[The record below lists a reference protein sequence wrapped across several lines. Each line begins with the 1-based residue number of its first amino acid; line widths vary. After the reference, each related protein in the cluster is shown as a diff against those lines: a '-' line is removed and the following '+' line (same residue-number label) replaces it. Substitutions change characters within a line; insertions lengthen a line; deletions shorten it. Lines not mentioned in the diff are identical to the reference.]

1 MNRVT
6 EYYNQCHTDYQ
17 WIWGVKRNLGFHYGF
32 YDDGIKDHDRA
43 IVRMNEVLADRA
55 RITKT
60 DKVLDAGC
68 GIGGSVIWLAKNIG
82 CCAVGININENQL
95 RIAKDLARRNNVDG
109 LVEFLV
115 KDFTDTG
122 LADGSFDVVW
132 ALESACHAERK
143 ADFAQEAYRLLA
155 VGGRIVVSD
164 GFLAEGLS
172 KDQKTAVKQWTEGW
186 TVPNLATVSEFT
198 TILGRS
204 GFANIV
210 SEDVTRYILPSSVRL
225 HMAAIT
231 LFPIGKIMESLGLRS
246 KVQTANIISAREQ
259 YNTLA
264 KGYWKYCIF
273 TARR

>member
-1 MNRVT
+1 MSRVT

-32 YDDGIKDHDRA
+32 YDIGIKDHDRA
-43 IVRMNEVLADRA
+43 VVRMNEVLASRA
-55 RITKT
+55 HITPA

-82 CCAVGININENQL
+82 CRAVGININENQL
-95 RIAKDLARRNNVDG
+95 KIAKDLARRNNVDG

-115 KDFTDTG
+115 EDFTDTG

-132 ALESACHAERK
+132 ALESACYAERK
-143 ADFAQEAYRLLA
+143 DDFAKEAYRLL
-155 VGGRIVVSD
+155 VEGGRIVVAD

-172 KDQKTAVKQWTEGW
+172 EDQKTAVRKWTEGW
-186 TVPNLATVSEFT
+186 AVPNLATVSEFT
-198 TILGRS
+198 TILGRC

-210 SEDVTRYILPSSVRL
+210 SEDITRYILPSSVRM